1 MDLDVEIMQ
10 VQEKIYCAEK
20 EVTLLE
26 LELQRKVQ
34 CLVDL
39 QRRELSLLE
48 RKQRPTPATEGLGGL
63 LVTAVWA
70 GDDLVDCA
78 KSDVGEDGEV
88 TVQTSTQD
96 LGHET
101 EVKFSQPL
109 SDISDPRVKVS
120 RVEAVELLRDKT
132 MSTREAAEMLMRK
145 VLKVGFVDLSS
156 DDLQEVEDSV
166 AKIGKRMLN
175 LNRSVKK
182 SHNVARPDDTFLSSS
197 MYDDLRLKVQAKMT
211 VAEEEDSGK
220 DRTGEVL
227 VGEGVREDK
236 VGDEVEEAGLDGGL
250 LSSGKQG
257 GRGYY
262 KAFTDL
268 AHLSKDMKRRAVPLH
283 ACLSEWCELNRC
295 SKLAALGY
303 LLHSLF
309 YNEDKALARLGV
321 QLLTQGR
328 EAILVG
334 EVPHLV
340 ALWLVERLRL
350 GRGRY
355 TDCRLLLL
363 RF

>member
-145 VLKVGFVDLSS
+145 VLKVDFVDLSS

-211 VAEEEDSGK
+211 VAEEEDSGE

-262 KAFTDL
+262 KAFFHRSCSSL
-268 AHLSKDMKRRAVPLH
+268 KRHEKKSSSTP
-283 ACLSEWCELNRC
+283 CLP
-295 SKLAALGY
+295 
-303 LLHSLF
+303 
-309 YNEDKALARLGV
+309 LGV
-321 QLLTQGR
+321 VRVEPLQQAGSSGIPAPLTFLQRGQGPCSFGSSALNTR
-328 EAILVG
+328 QGGNSGGRSSSFGCTLVG
-334 EVPHLV
+334 
-340 ALWLVERLRL
+340 
-350 GRGRY
+350 
-355 TDCRLLLL
+355 
-363 RF
+363 